1 MNWLTQFAN
10 PFLLSALVVI
20 IITVMAERFGTKIGG
35 IIGTLP
41 TNMAVA
47 FLFIA
52 YNNGTDFASRAV
64 AVVPAEMGV
73 NILFL
78 LIFALAAYRS
88 LFCALLVS
96 LASWTGMSA
105 VLVWLD
111 LHNILLSLILYG
123 SMMLPAFLFLEV
135 KKKVASEAR
144 VRVHY
149 TPQKILLRGVF
160 AGAVIALAVLLANVG
175 AAISGIFSVFPAIFL
190 STMTIFVLEHG
201 ARFAGAMAKSMILG
215 SLTVVGYATAIHYLY
230 PPYGMVGGTLASYG
244 LAAGIVLLISWVFR
258 RIR

>member
-1 MNWLTQFAN
+1 MNWLTQFAI

-20 IITVMAERFGTKIGG
+20 VITIAAERFGTKIGG

-47 FLFIA
+47 FFFIA

-78 LIFALAAYRS
+78 LIFSLTAFRS
-88 LFCALLVS
+88 LPYALVVS
-96 LASWTGMSA
+96 LASWAGMSA

-111 LHNILLSLILYG
+111 PQSVLPSLALYG
-123 SMMLPAFLFLEV
+123 GMMLPAFLFLEV
-135 KKKVASEAR
+135 KKKVVSGTR

-149 TPQKILLRGVF
+149 TPQKILLRGLF
-160 AGAVIALAVLLANVG
+160 AGSVIALAVVLANVG

-230 PPYGMVGGTLASYG
+230 PSHGLVWGTLASYA
-244 LAAGIVLLISWVFR
+244 LAAGVVLVVSRVFR
-258 RIR
+258 RMR